1 MSTTPAVPDEYT
13 PAEDVRE
20 SMTADEIAALEAP
33 DEDDDDEGEGEG
45 EGDDAGDEPEDGLE
59 AGEAK
64 ELSSDTEEPGGE
76 TTPEEETPEPEG
88 RQPGPLLRID
98 VPADAAEQ
106 LAAIKAEKD
115 ALRAKFDD
123 GDVTAKDFY
132 AQQDALDD
140 RREAL
145 KTLLTKAEI
154 ANDMAKAQA
163 IETWHSKCDAFLEAH
178 PEIEKTPLR
187 RDTFDAL
194 LQRVNGNPDFVHL
207 SDTARL
213 NLTLKQWGEGLG
225 IDVKTAPIRV
235 PVKPE
240 KPKRVIPPTLGALPA
255 AGVDAL
261 DADSGKFAVLD
272 RLLSQNKPIEY
283 EDAFARLSPSDQDE
297 YMRRS

>member
-1 MSTTPAVPDEYT
+1 MSTTPAIPDEYT
-13 PAEDVRE
+13 PAEDVTE

-33 DEDDDDEGEGEG
+33 DEDDDDEGAKPAVTE
-45 EGDDAGDEPEDGLE
+45 DDDEPEDD
-59 AGEAK
+59 AV
-64 ELSSDTEEPGGE
+64 EPGAATVPAAAE
-76 TTPEEETPEPEG
+76 ADPEPEEEPEEQEG

-140 RREAL
+140 KREAL
-145 KTLLTKAEI
+145 RTILTQADI
-154 ANDMAKAQA
+154 AQKMAQAQA

-187 RDTFDAL
+187 RDTFNGL
-194 LQRVNGNPDFVHL
+194 LVAVNSNPDFVHL

-225 IDVKTAPIRV
+225 IEVAKVPIRV
-235 PVKPE
+235 PVVEK

-272 RLLSQNKPIEY
+272 RLSSQNKPLEY
-283 EDAFARLSPSDQDE
+283 EAAFDRLSPADQEE
-297 YMRRS
+297 YLRRS